1 MKNKIIKAALIVAG
15 AFVTSLGLN
24 LFLEPSGIAPG
35 GISGVAVLL
44 NKIAGG
50 RIPVGVLTLILNIP
64 LFIAGYKELGK
75 EFIIK
80 SAVGTILYSVMLDVT
95 VYLVEPMQRFFSTEN
110 YGEAGHT
117 MLYAIWGGLLMGM
130 GFGLIFR
137 GGATTGGTDIGARL
151 LQKRMSWLT
160 LGQLVLSLDVVFLLV
175 VALTYRSILAAMYTG
190 IAVFVSSK
198 VIDIVEA
205 GVNYAKEIYIFTEK
219 PELLASEI
227 LRQLER
233 GVTKLNGEGMY
244 TGKPVDI
251 LWCVVYNRQVPQLR
265 RIVDRHD
272 PNAFIIVNEVRE
284 TKGLHG

>member
-35 GISGVAVLL
+35 GICGVAVLI

>member
-1 MKNKIIKAALIVAG
+1 MAG

-35 GISGVAVLL
+35 GISGVAVLI

-110 YGEAGHT
+110 YGEVGHT

>member
-1 MKNKIIKAALIVAG
+1 M
-15 AFVTSLGLN
+15 
-24 LFLEPSGIAPG
+24 
-35 GISGVAVLL
+35 
-44 NKIAGG
+44 
-50 RIPVGVLTLILNIP
+50 ILNIP

-175 VALTYRSILAAMYTG
+175 VALTLSLIHIWYSYGKAMDKKVPRS
-190 IAVFVSSK
+190 
-198 VIDIVEA
+198 
-205 GVNYAKEIYIFTEK
+205 
-219 PELLASEI
+219 
-227 LRQLER
+227 
-233 GVTKLNGEGMY
+233 
-244 TGKPVDI
+244 
-251 LWCVVYNRQVPQLR
+251 
-265 RIVDRHD
+265 
-272 PNAFIIVNEVRE
+272 
-284 TKGLHG
+284 

>member
-35 GISGVAVLL
+35 GISGVAVLI

-64 LFIAGYKELGK
+64 LFIAGYKEL
-75 EFIIK
+75 
-80 SAVGTILYSVMLDVT
+80 GTILYSVMLDVT